1 MKRKMITAALTA
13 SVIMFGCGFGSGN
26 TYGDYEEAYMALMAP
41 GSLNT
46 DITLILNMEEE
57 TVRAE
62 GNMKMDQS
70 GAMYFEL
77 EMGDKKVTQ
86 YAKDGKL
93 YSDVDG
99 AKEVYDTSEKN
110 AQKPV
115 PKDGDAR
122 KEEGSG
128 FSTTEFMEEFASMLE
143 AGKIREMGLLDP
155 IPEQMIDE
163 ITAKE
168 EENGIIYTLDLP
180 DSFMEK
186 IFNIMIREQVSEE
199 EYAVSFSN
207 LKEFR
212 CYMHE
217 NADGILDGMRYEGNT
232 DVTIPEA
239 LTGEAE
245 KTENLSLELQ
255 LDVVDPGSEVTIP
268 EMDLSGFEE

>member
-110 AQKPV
+110 AQKQERR
-115 PKDGDAR
+115 R
-122 KEEGSG
+122 KR
-128 FSTTEFMEEFASMLE
+128 
-143 AGKIREMGLLDP
+143 I
-155 IPEQMIDE
+155 
-163 ITAKE
+163 
-168 EENGIIYTLDLP
+168 
-180 DSFMEK
+180 
-186 IFNIMIREQVSEE
+186 
-199 EYAVSFSN
+199 
-207 LKEFR
+207 
-212 CYMHE
+212 
-217 NADGILDGMRYEGNT
+217 
-232 DVTIPEA
+232 
-239 LTGEAE
+239 
-245 KTENLSLELQ
+245 
-255 LDVVDPGSEVTIP
+255 
-268 EMDLSGFEE
+268 

>member
-46 DITLILNMEEE
+46 DITLVLNMEEE

-143 AGKIREMGLLDP
+143 AGKYRKWDFW
-155 IPEQMIDE
+155 IDSG
-163 ITAKE
+163 TDDRRD
-168 EENGIIYTLDLP
+168 NGKGRRKRDHLYTG
-180 DSFMEK
+180 S
-186 IFNIMIREQVSEE
+186 
-199 EYAVSFSN
+199 A
-207 LKEFR
+207 
-212 CYMHE
+212 
-217 NADGILDGMRYEGNT
+217 G
-232 DVTIPEA
+232 
-239 LTGEAE
+239 
-245 KTENLSLELQ
+245 Q
-255 LDVVDPGSEVTIP
+255 LYGKN
-268 EMDLSGFEE
+268 F

>member
-46 DITLILNMEEE
+46 DITLVLNMEEE

-99 AKEVYDTSEKN
+99 AKEVY
-110 AQKPV
+110 
-115 PKDGDAR
+115 
-122 KEEGSG
+122 
-128 FSTTEFMEEFASMLE
+128 
-143 AGKIREMGLLDP
+143 
-155 IPEQMIDE
+155 
-163 ITAKE
+163 
-168 EENGIIYTLDLP
+168 
-180 DSFMEK
+180 
-186 IFNIMIREQVSEE
+186 
-199 EYAVSFSN
+199 
-207 LKEFR
+207 
-212 CYMHE
+212 
-217 NADGILDGMRYEGNT
+217 
-232 DVTIPEA
+232 
-239 LTGEAE
+239 
-245 KTENLSLELQ
+245 LSL
-255 LDVVDPGSEVTIP
+255 IHI
-268 EMDLSGFEE
+268 